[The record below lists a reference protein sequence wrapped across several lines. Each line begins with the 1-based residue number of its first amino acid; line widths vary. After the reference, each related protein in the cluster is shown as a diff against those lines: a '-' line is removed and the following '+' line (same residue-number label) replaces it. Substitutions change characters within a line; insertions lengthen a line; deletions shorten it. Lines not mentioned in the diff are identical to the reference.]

1 MTDMTAPAKSGGAP
15 WHLWVVGVLAL
26 LWNGYGAFDYLMTNT
41 QGEAYLAGLG
51 ATPAQIEYYLA
62 MPAWM
67 NAAWAFG
74 VWGGVLGALLLLLR
88 SRWALWAFAASLLG
102 LIGSWV
108 HTFTSNGLEIAG
120 AAGMIMSAVITIVAL
135 FLLSYARMMQKAG
148 VLR

>member
-1 MTDMTAPAKSGGAP
+1 MTDTTAPAAAGRTP
-15 WHLWVVGVLAL
+15 WHLWLVGVLAL
-26 LWNGYGAFDYLMTNT
+26 LWNGFGAYDYLMTNT
-41 QGEAYLAGLG
+41 QGAGYMAG
-51 ATPAQIEYYLA
+51 MGMTQAQIDYFLA

-88 SRWALWAFAASLLG
+88 SKWALWAFAASLLG
-102 LIGSWV
+102 LVGSWI

-120 AAGMIMSAVITIVAL
+120 PAGTIMSVVISIVAL
-135 FLLSYARMMQKAG
+135 FLLAYARMMQKAG